1 MKSVVTIFLC
11 LLFNSFFCQNKFE
24 MNISAK
30 LFEKDSLFISPF
42 EYSKYSE
49 MVIHTND
56 DVKYNNQFSSATAK
70 VNNGKTIVSGVTKY
84 PILVNIS
91 YYDPKINGGYV
102 SKPFIIENLKYVIYI
117 KDKFLEFDLESKS
130 SANKDFQN
138 IENLTKNITDKLLTF
153 QNNDPKFI
161 VEKQK
166 TIRNLIKKDPGSFGA
181 FWVIVNDYSRF
192 GFNNIYLENLKLF
205 SKKIKDTKAYKE
217 FLKDMKIE
225 NSTEVG
231 GNLPTLKFD
240 NANQISKVDFQ
251 NYQLTLIDYWAT
263 SCKPCIEDLPKLVK
277 LYNKY
282 KEKGINFI
290 SVADENEKQ
299 KKDLANKILTENKVT
314 WKNYFDVNK
323 EFPKKLNSKGYPLQI
338 LVDSNGKIVEKK
350 YGGLEDIIKL
360 LEKY

>member
-70 VNNGKTIVSGVTKY
+70 VNKGKTIVSGVTKY

-117 KDKFLEFDLESKS
+117 KDKFLDFDLVSTS

-138 IENLTKNITDKLLTF
+138 IENLTKNINDSLATS

-166 TIRNLIKKDPGSFGA
+166 RIRHLIKKDPSSFGA
-181 FWVIVNDYSRF
+181 FWVIVSDYSRF
-192 GFNNIYLENLKLF
+192 GFNKIYLENLKLF
-205 SKKIKDTKAYKE
+205 SKKIKGSKAYKQ
-217 FLKDMKIE
+217 FLKDLEIE
-225 NSTEVG
+225 NSTEIG
-231 GNLPTLKFD
+231 GNFPTLKFD
-240 NANQISKVDFQ
+240 NTNQISKADFQ

-263 SCKPCIEDLPKLVK
+263 SCKPCIEDMPKLVE

-299 KKDLANKILTENKVT
+299 KKELADKILTENKVT
-314 WKNYFDVNK
+314 WKNYFDINK
-323 EFPKKLNSKGYPLQI
+323 EFPSKLNSNGYPLQI